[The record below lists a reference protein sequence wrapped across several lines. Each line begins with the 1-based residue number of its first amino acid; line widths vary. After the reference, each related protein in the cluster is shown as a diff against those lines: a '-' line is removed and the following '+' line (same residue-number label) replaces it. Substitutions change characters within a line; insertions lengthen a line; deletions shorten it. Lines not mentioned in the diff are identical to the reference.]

1 MRPMGKTEYL
11 IWENFNSFYGFSLDH
26 KSFPVN
32 YGLVDQQYKPTEL
45 LQQKFYR
52 K

>member
-1 MRPMGKTEYL
+1 MKT
-11 IWENFNSFYGFSLDH
+11 FHGFRGFSLDR
-26 KSFPVN
+26 KSLLTN
-32 YGLVDQQYKPTEL
+32 YGLVDQQYKKSTEL